1 MRIPAGMFVCGNRD
15 EFFHQGSANSDAT
28 PDNLNQLRMNPAD
41 VVADLAYEDFLGLM
55 PNIPPSV

>member
-1 MRIPAGMFVCGNRD
+1 MFVCGNRD